1 MSENQEPV
9 LQDPTKPIVAQE
21 EPEHSP
27 EPEVLATKAP
37 RRFQRVRKSAIPND
51 YEVCNSEE
59 VHI

>member
-9 LQDPTKPIVAQE
+9 LQDPTKPIVARE

-27 EPEVLATKAP
+27 EVPAIEAP
-37 RRFQRVRKSAIPND
+37 RRSQRVRKSAIPND